1 MSNIQFD
8 DRVAIVTGAG
18 GGLGKGY
25 ALELARRGAKVVV
38 NDLGGSP
45 SGEGASASAA
55 QKVVEEI
62 RAAGGEAVASTES
75 VATRAGGAAIIQTA
89 LDTWGKL
96 DILIS
101 NAGFLR
107 NNRFEDLTDQEIDP
121 IIDVHLKAAFYVG
134 QPAYKA
140 MRQQGYGRILFTGSS
155 SGMFGHAW
163 QANYAASKAGMVGL
177 SNAVAIEGSA
187 YGIQSNVLLP
197 NALSRLEEVM
207 TPGYME
213 IPAFAEA
220 LQNTDFSFADGR
232 MAPDFTVPLAVYLVS
247 EHCRATQG
255 IYSSNSGRYA
265 RVRVCEAE
273 GWISPNGNT
282 PPAIEEIAEHFD
294 DISDLREFSIPQH
307 NYDEFTIGARIARKH
322 GLHS

>member
-1 MSNIQFD
+1 MTDIRFD
-8 DRVAIVTGAG
+8 GRVAIVTGAG
-18 GGLGKGY
+18 SGLGRAY

-38 NDLGGSP
+38 NDLGGGP
-45 SGEGASASAA
+45 SGVGASTSAA
-55 QKVVEEI
+55 ERVVQEI
-62 RAAGGEAVASTES
+62 RDSGGEAVTNADS

-89 LDTWGKL
+89 LDTWGRL
-96 DILIS
+96 DVLIS

-107 NNRFEDLTDQEIDP
+107 NNRFDDLSDEEIDP
-121 IIDVHLKAAFYVG
+121 IVDVHLKAQFYVG
-134 QPAYKA
+134 QPAYRA
-140 MRQQGYGRILFTGSS
+140 MRAAGYGRILFTGSS

-220 LQNTDFSFADGR
+220 LQTTDFSFADGR
-232 MAPDFTVPLAVYLVS
+232 MTPEFTVPLALYLVS
-247 EHCRATQG
+247 EACTATQG
-255 IYSSNSGRYA
+255 IYSSNSGRYS
-265 RVRVCEAE
+265 RVRICEAE
-273 GWISPNGNT
+273 GWVAPKGAV
-282 PPAIEEIAEHFD
+282 PPAVEDIAAHFEEVSE
-294 DISDLREFSIPQH
+294 LRDFSMPRH
-307 NYDEFTIGARIARKH
+307 NYDEFTIAAQVARKH
-322 GLHS
+322 GVHS

>member
-1 MSNIQFD
+1 MTDIRFD
-8 DRVAIVTGAG
+8 GRVAVVTGAG
-18 GGLGKGY
+18 GGLGRAY
-25 ALELARRGAKVVV
+25 ALELARRGARVVV

-55 QKVVEEI
+55 ERVVSEI
-62 RAAGGEAVASTES
+62 RDAGGEAVANADS
-75 VATRAGGAAIIQTA
+75 VADRAGGAAVIQTA
-89 LDTWGKL
+89 LDTWGRI

-107 NNRFEDLTDQEIDP
+107 NNRFEDLSDAEIDP
-121 IIDVHLKAAFYVG
+121 IVDVHLKGAFYVG
-134 QPAYKA
+134 QPAYRA
-140 MRQQGYGRILFTGSS
+140 MRAAGYGRILFTGSS

-163 QANYAASKAGMVGL
+163 QANYAASKSAMVGL

-197 NALSRLEEVM
+197 NALSRLEGVM

-213 IPAFAEA
+213 IPAFAQA
-220 LQNTDFSFADGR
+220 LQSTDFSYADGR
-232 MAPDFTVPLAVYLVS
+232 MTPEFTVPLALYLVS
-247 EHCRATQG
+247 EACTATQG

-265 RVRVCEAE
+265 RVRICEAE
-273 GWISPNGNT
+273 GWIAPGGT
-282 PPAIEEIAEHFD
+282 VPPTTEDIAAHFD
-294 DISDLREFSIPQH
+294 EVSELRNFSMPAH
-307 NYDEFTIGARIARKH
+307 NYDEFNIAANLARKL

>member
-1 MSNIQFD
+1 MSFEN
-8 DRVAIVTGAG
+8 RVAVVTGAG
-18 GGLGKGY
+18 SGLGRGY

-55 QKVVEEI
+55 QIVVDTI
-62 RAAGGEAVASTES
+62 RSAGGEAVASMDS
-75 VATRAGGAAIIQTA
+75 VATREGGAAIIQTA
-89 LDTWGKL
+89 LDTWGKV
-96 DILIS
+96 DVLIS

-107 NNRFEDLTDQEIDP
+107 NNRFEDLSDNEIDP
-121 IIDVHLKAAFYVG
+121 IVDVHLKGAFYVG
-134 QPAYKA
+134 QPAYRA
-140 MRQQGYGRILFTGSS
+140 MRAQGYGRILFTGSS

-220 LQNTDFSFADGR
+220 LQATDFSFADGR
-232 MAPDFTVPLAVYLVS
+232 MPPEFTVPLAIYLVS
-247 EHCRATQG
+247 EACSATQG

-273 GWISPNGNT
+273 GWVAPAGTT
-282 PPAIEEIAEHFD
+282 PPSAEDIASHFE
-294 DISDLREFSIPQH
+294 DISELREFSLPRH
-307 NYDEFTIGARIARKH
+307 NYDEFTIGAQVARKQ
-322 GLHS
+322 GVHS